1 MRVGHSQDNYWPMT
15 DEFQNL
21 IILSVCS
28 GRFKASIRAGCLFSS
43 RRRRRTLVIGSFSN
57 RILHTDRGMLE
68 NWLLVLFWVIVIAF
82 VGVGG
87 VRGFRRN
94 APARQPKAPPLQPGP
109 GAPSQAQT
117 PTATERKAEPFN
129 PIALG
134 KQIEEAYVAVSH
146 PGDLLGNAE
155 FEAGVTRLMDPGIP
169 LDQVV
174 NYCIG
179 ANEHLAALAAE
190 ALARR
195 EDSASAALRVASRIR
210 SGNVWVGFFM
220 LRFLVARADRPVIGL
235 TLASAQQWWARNPLF
250 PKMLSDFIDA
260 RIAKGEQPQ
269 LGEALD
275 AAQESE
281 ADSIEALL
289 DALTTSSAGQLR
301 EAFVHW
307 RRTHVDAKSLQ
318 SVGKI
323 WDEARLGP
331 AIVEHE
337 LLAGAIKLSLQA
349 LERDPPQSFLIVG
362 ESGTG
367 KTALFR
373 LLASELMKRGWTVF
387 EASAADVLS
396 GQIYVGELEGRVK
409 RMLDNLAAA
418 RRVLWYVPNF
428 HELYYAGRHRFSP
441 NGALDLFLPAIEAGR
456 ICMVGEVLPGA
467 LQKLLQ
473 ERPRVRLA
481 FKQMKLE
488 PMAPAETLELV
499 EELAEREFAPAHVAL
514 APDVLREALDL
525 ARHYLSSQAQP
536 GNVIGLL
543 RATKSRL
550 ASDEGGTIL
559 LGRDDLLL
567 TLAQLT
573 GLPRSVLDEHEGLDA
588 AGLRDFFQQRVM
600 GQPEAVNCLVDR
612 VAMLKAGLTDPH
624 RPIGVFLFAGPT
636 GTGKTEVAKTLAE
649 FLFGSQDRMIRLDMS
664 EFQDPSSLARIVGE
678 SGENREV
685 ESLISRIRKQPFSV
699 VLLDEFEKANSRV
712 WDLFLQVFDD
722 GRLTDAQGNVAD
734 FRYSIIVLT
743 SNLGAT
749 QHRTASLGFNPA
761 GGEFSEQQILRVIG
775 DTFRPEFIN
784 RLDRVVVFRPLSR
797 TVMREI
803 LKKELRNVLQ
813 RRGFRNREWAVEW
826 EESALEFLLDKGFTP
841 DMGARPLRRAI
852 EQHLLAPIAMTIVEH
867 RFPQGD
873 QFLFVRSDG
882 AAIQVEFVDPD
893 AETAGA
899 AEPAAPAAEL
909 SLPPLVLA
917 ASGRHDERQ
926 FLQQR
931 LMSLTARLDGEPWI
945 ERKQQWLKQ
954 MGAAGFWNSDERFE
968 VLAHI
973 ELADRIEGGA
983 GGARSLS
990 GRLLSRA
997 TAKSGAPRAL
1007 LCALAQQLYLLNA
1020 ALDDL
1025 DAGVASD
1032 VFLAVEPMAGDAPP
1046 EDARAWPVRLAQMY
1060 EKWGHKRQM
1069 RSQML
1074 ADGAQKS
1081 GPGTI
1086 LMAFGGLGAHAILQ
1100 REAGLH
1106 VFETPDTDGSFLRQS
1121 ARVRVV
1127 PQPFKPRAAAQ
1138 TEVDYARARV
1148 TGAPPGGN
1156 NIVRRYR
1163 EQPSPLVR
1171 DGVAGW
1177 RTGRLDQVLG
1187 GDFDLMS

>member
-1 MRVGHSQDNYWPMT
+1 M
-15 DEFQNL
+15 
-21 IILSVCS
+21 I
-28 GRFKASIRAGCLFSS
+28 
-43 RRRRRTLVIGSFSN
+43 
-57 RILHTDRGMLE
+57 E

-94 APARQPKAPPLQPGP
+94 APARQPKTPLQQPGP
-109 GAPSQAQT
+109 GAPSQAQP
-117 PTATERKAEPFN
+117 PTATERPAEPLN
-129 PIALG
+129 AVALG
-134 KQIEEAYVAVSH
+134 KQIEEAYGAVSH
-146 PGDLLGNAE
+146 PGDLLGNAQ
-155 FEAGVTRLMDPGIP
+155 FEEGVARLADPAVP

-174 NYCIG
+174 NYCVG
-179 ANEHLAALAAE
+179 ANEQLAALGAE

-195 EDSASAALRVASRIR
+195 SDTAAATARVA
-210 SGNVWVGFFM
+210 GHLHFANVWTGFFM
-220 LRFLVARADRPVIGL
+220 LRFLERNADRPVIGL
-235 TLASAQQWWARNPLF
+235 VLAEARQWWARNPLF
-250 PKMLSDFIDA
+250 PKMLSDFIDT
-260 RIAKGEQPQ
+260 RLEKGEQAE
-269 LGEALD
+269 LGQALEA
-275 AAQESE
+275 AEE
-281 ADSIEALL
+281 ADMDSIQALL
-289 DALTTSSAGQLR
+289 DVLMTSSAGPLR
-301 EAFVHW
+301 ESFAHW
-307 RRTHVDAKSLQ
+307 RRTHVDAKYLQ

-323 WDEARLGP
+323 WDQARLGP
-331 AIVEHE
+331 VIVEHE
-337 LLAGAIKLSLQA
+337 LLRAAVKLSLQA
-349 LERDPPQSFLIVG
+349 LERNPPQSFLILG

-367 KTALFR
+367 KTALVR
-373 LLASELMKRGWTVF
+373 LLATELMKRGWTVF

-396 GQIYVGELEGRVK
+396 GQVYVGELEGRVK
-409 RMLDNLAAA
+409 LMQDNLAAA

-441 NGALDLFLPAIEAGR
+441 NGVLDLFLPAIEAGR
-456 ICMVGEVLPGA
+456 ICVVGEVQPAA

-488 PMAPAETLELV
+488 PMTPAETLELV
-499 EELAEREFAPAHVAL
+499 EELAGREFTPAHVAV
-514 APDVLREALDL
+514 APGVLREALDL

-536 GNVIGLL
+536 GNAIGLL

-550 ASDEGGTIL
+550 ASDEGGTIE

-567 TLAQLT
+567 TLSQLT

-685 ESLISRIRKQPFSV
+685 DSLISRIRKQPFSV

-797 TVMREI
+797 AVMREI

-826 EESALEFLLDKGFTP
+826 EESALEFLLNKGFTP

-852 EQHLLAPIAMTIVEH
+852 EQHLLASIAMTIVEH
-867 RFPQGD
+867 RFPEGD

-882 AAIQVEFVDPD
+882 SAIQVEFVDPD
-893 AETAGA
+893 AETEA
-899 AEPAAPAAEL
+899 AQESAAPSTQL

-917 ASGRHDERQ
+917 ASGRDDERR
-926 FLQQR
+926 FLEQQ
-931 LMSLTARLDGEPWI
+931 LAGLNARLDAEPWI
-945 ERKQQWLKQ
+945 ERKQQWLRRLS
-954 MGAAGFWNSDERFE
+954 GAGFWNSDERFE
-968 VLAHI
+968 VLTHI

-983 GGARSLS
+983 RGARSLS
-990 GRLLSRA
+990 SRLSSRA
-997 TAKSGAPRAL
+997 AAKSGAPRTL
-1007 LCALAQQLYLLNA
+1007 LSALAQQLYLLNA
-1020 ALDDL
+1020 ALEDL
-1025 DAGVASD
+1025 DSGIASD
-1032 VFLAVEPMAGDAPP
+1032 VFLTVEPLAGEAQTADAS
-1046 EDARAWPVRLAQMY
+1046 AWPLRLVQMY

-1069 RSQML
+1069 RSQVL
-1074 ADGAQKS
+1074 ADGTQKNS
-1081 GPGTI
+1081 AGTI
-1086 LMAFGGLGAHAILQ
+1086 LMTFGGLGAHAILQ
-1100 REAGLH
+1100 RESGLH
-1106 VFETPDTDGSFLRQS
+1106 VFETPDTDSSFVRQS

-1138 TEVDYARARV
+1138 SEVDYARSCV
-1148 TGAPPGGN
+1148 MGAPPGGN

-1171 DGVAGW
+1171 DSVGGW
-1177 RTGRLDQVLG
+1177 RTGRLDQVFG

>member
-1 MRVGHSQDNYWPMT
+1 MVENWILV
-15 DEFQNL
+15 L
-21 IILSVCS
+21 IWIIVIVFLAMGGVR
-28 GRFKASIRAGCLFSS
+28 GL
-43 RRRRRTLVIGSFSN
+43 RRRTL
-57 RILHTDRGMLE
+57 
-68 NWLLVLFWVIVIAF
+68 
-82 VGVGG
+82 
-87 VRGFRRN
+87 
-94 APARQPKAPPLQPGP
+94 ARQAKGTASPPSSSTQADAQPNQTATP
-109 GAPSQAQT
+109 QAQ
-117 PTATERKAEPFN
+117 PFN
-129 PIALG
+129 PIALA
-134 KQIEEAYVAVSH
+134 KQLEEPYGAVSH
-146 PGDLLGNAE
+146 PGDLLGNPE
-155 FEAGVTRLMDPGIP
+155 FEAGVARLTDPGVP

-174 NYCIG
+174 NYCVG
-179 ANEHLAALAAE
+179 ANEQLAALGAE

-195 EDSASAALRVASRIR
+195 DDSASATARVASRLH
-210 SGNVWVGFFM
+210 SVNVWVGFFM
-220 LRFLVARADRPVIGL
+220 LRFLEARADRPVIGL
-235 TLASAQQWWARNPLF
+235 ALAGAQPWWARNPLF
-250 PKMLSDFIDA
+250 PKMISDFVDA
-260 RIAKGEQPQ
+260 RLAKGEQPEW
-269 LGEALD
+269 GEALGS
-275 AAQESE
+275 ASE
-281 ADSIEALL
+281 LDDEGIEPLL
-289 DALTTSSAGQLR
+289 DVLTTSAAGPLR
-301 EAFVHW
+301 ENLAQW
-307 RRTHVDAKSLQ
+307 RRTRVDTKYLQ

-331 AIVEHE
+331 VIVEHE
-337 LLAGAIKLSLQA
+337 LLAAAVKLSLQA
-349 LERDPPQSFLIVG
+349 LQRDPPQSFLIIG

-373 LLASELMKRGWTVF
+373 LLASELMDRGWTIF
-387 EASAADVLS
+387 EASAADVLA
-396 GQIYVGELEGRVK
+396 GQVFIGELETRAK
-409 RMLDNLAAA
+409 QMQDNLAAA
-418 RRVLWYVPNF
+418 RHVLWYVPNF

-441 NGALDLFLPAIEAGR
+441 NGALDLFLPAAEAGR
-456 ICMVGEVLPGA
+456 ICIVGEVQPAA

-488 PMAPAETLELV
+488 PLAPAETLELV
-499 EELAEREFAPAHVAL
+499 QQLAERDFAPARVSVA
-514 APDVLREALDL
+514 PVVLREALDL

-536 GNVIGLL
+536 GNVIELL
-543 RATKSRL
+543 RATKARL
-550 ASDEGGTIL
+550 AAVEGETIA
-559 LGRDDLLL
+559 LGRDDLLV
-567 TLAQLT
+567 TLSQQT
-573 GLPRSVLDEHEGLDA
+573 GLPRSVLDEREGLDA
-588 AGLRDFFQQRVM
+588 AGLREFFQQRVM

-664 EFQDPSSLARIVGE
+664 EFQEPSSLARIVGE
-678 SGENREV
+678 SGEDREV

-722 GRLTDAQGNVAD
+722 GRLTDAHGNVAD
-734 FRYSIIVLT
+734 FRHSIIVLT

-749 QHRTASLGFNPA
+749 QHRAASLGFNPA
-761 GGEFSEQQILRVIG
+761 GGEFSEQQILRAIG

-797 TVMREI
+797 MVMRDI

-867 RFPQGD
+867 RFPEGD

-882 AAIQVEFVDPD
+882 STIQVEFVDPD
-893 AETAGA
+893 AEA
-899 AEPAAPAAEL
+899 AVPEEPAAPLARL
-909 SLPPLVLA
+909 SLPPLVLG
-917 ASGRHDERQ
+917 ASGRDDERQ

-931 LMSLTARLDGEPWI
+931 LAALSARLDGEAWI
-945 ERKQQWLKQ
+945 ERKQQWLQQ
-954 MGAAGFWNSDERFE
+954 MGSAGFWNSEERFE

-983 GGARSLS
+983 RGARSLS
-990 GRLLSRA
+990 GRLSSRA
-997 TAKSGAPRAL
+997 TAKSGAPRTL

-1020 ALDDL
+1020 ALEDL

-1032 VFLAVEPMAGDAPP
+1032 VFLAVEPVAGERPT
-1046 EDARAWPVRLAQMY
+1046 EDASAWTLRLAQMY
-1060 EKWGHKRQM
+1060 ENWGHKRQM
-1069 RSQML
+1069 RGQML
-1074 ADGAQKS
+1074 GGGSQR
-1081 GPGTI
+1081 GGQGTI
-1086 LMAFGGLGAHAILQ
+1086 LIAFGGLGANAILR

-1106 VFETPDTDGSFLRQS
+1106 ILETPDTDGSFLRQS

-1127 PQPFKPRAAAQ
+1127 PQPFKARGAAQ
-1138 TEVDYARARV
+1138 TEAEYARACV
-1148 TGAPPGGN
+1148 VGVPPGAN
-1156 NIVRRYR
+1156 TIVRRYR

-1171 DGVAGW
+1171 DSIAGW

>member
-1 MRVGHSQDNYWPMT
+1 MDRSLFLDWP
-15 DEFQNL
+15 
-21 IILSVCS
+21 IVWIVV
-28 GRFKASIRAGCLFSS
+28 AVV
-43 RRRRRTLVIGSFSN
+43 VIMAIGK
-57 RILHTDRGMLE
+57 LAAL
-68 NWLLVLFWVIVIAF
+68 
-82 VGVGG
+82 
-87 VRGFRRN
+87 RRN
-94 APARQPKAPPLQPGP
+94 APPRGGTLSSPRPAGNAPADVRPTQTA
-109 GAPSQAQT
+109 APQ
-117 PTATERKAEPFN
+117 AEPFN
-129 PIALG
+129 PIALA
-134 KQIEEAYVAVSH
+134 KKLEEPYGAASH
-146 PGDLLGNAE
+146 PGDLLSNPD
-155 FEAGVTRLMDPGIP
+155 FEGGVMRLADPAVP
-169 LDQVV
+169 LEQVV
-174 NYCIG
+174 IYCVG
-179 ANEHLAALAAE
+179 ANEQLAALGAE

-195 EDSASAALRVASRIR
+195 GDSASATARVA
-210 SGNVWVGFFM
+210 GHLHFANVWTGFFM
-220 LRFLVARADRPVIGL
+220 LRFLEVHADRPVIGL
-235 TLASAQQWWARNPLF
+235 VLAEARQWWARNPLF
-250 PKMLSDFIDA
+250 PKMLGDFIDA
-260 RIAKGEQPQ
+260 RLAKGEQPQ

-275 AAQESE
+275 AAEE
-281 ADSIEALL
+281 PDVDSIQALL
-289 DALTTSSAGQLR
+289 DALMTSSAGPLR
-301 EAFVHW
+301 EAFAQWH
-307 RRTHVDAKSLQ
+307 RTHVDAKYLQ
-318 SVGKI
+318 SVGRI
-323 WDEARLGP
+323 WDETRLSP
-331 AIVEHE
+331 VVVEHE
-337 LLAGAIKLSLQA
+337 LLSGAVRTCLQA
-349 LERDPPQSFLIVG
+349 LERDPPQSFLIIG
-362 ESGTG
+362 ETGTG

-373 LLASELMKRGWTVF
+373 LLASELMDRGWTVF

-396 GQIYVGELEGRVK
+396 GQVYVGELEARVK
-409 RMLDNLAAA
+409 HMQDNLAAA

-441 NGALDLFLPAIEAGR
+441 NGALDLFLPAVEAGR
-456 ICMVGEVLPGA
+456 ICVVGEVQPAA

-488 PMAPAETLELV
+488 PLAPAETLELV
-499 EELAEREFAPAHVAL
+499 QQLAERDFAPARVSVA
-514 APDVLREALDL
+514 PGVLREALDL

-536 GNVIGLL
+536 GNVIQLL

-550 ASDEGGTIL
+550 AAAEGGTIA
-559 LGRDDLLL
+559 LGRDDLLV
-567 TLAQLT
+567 TLSQLT
-573 GLPRSVLDEHEGLDA
+573 GLPRSVLDEREGLDA
-588 AGLRDFFQQRVM
+588 ASLRDFFQQRVM

-649 FLFGSQDRMIRLDMS
+649 FMFGSQDRMIRLDMS
-664 EFQDPSSLARIVGE
+664 EFQEPSSVARIVGDT
-678 SGENREV
+678 SENREV
-685 ESLISRIRKQPFSV
+685 DSLISRIRKQPFSV
-699 VLLDEFEKANSRV
+699 VLLDEFEKANPRV

-749 QHRTASLGFNPA
+749 QHRAASLGFNPA
-761 GGEFSEQQILRVIG
+761 GGAFSEQQILRVIG
-775 DTFRPEFIN
+775 DTFRPEFVN
-784 RLDRVVVFRPLSR
+784 RLDRVLVFRPLSR

-852 EQHLLAPIAMTIVEH
+852 EQYLLAPIAMTIVEH

-893 AETAGA
+893 AEPA
-899 AEPAAPAAEL
+899 AADEPAAPPAEL

-917 ASGRHDERQ
+917 ASGRDDERQ

-931 LMSLTARLDGEPWI
+931 LASLTARLDGEPWI

-954 MGAAGFWNSDERFE
+954 MSRADFWNSNERFE

-983 GGARSLS
+983 RGARSLS
-990 GRLLSRA
+990 GRLSSRTA
-997 TAKSGAPRAL
+997 AKSGTPRKL
-1007 LCALAQQLYLLNA
+1007 LCALAQQLYVLNA
-1020 ALDDL
+1020 ALEDL

-1032 VFLAVEPMAGDAPP
+1032 VFLAVEPMAGEAPN
-1046 EDARAWPVRLAQMY
+1046 EDASAWPLRLAHMY
-1060 EKWGHKRQM
+1060 ERWGHKRQM
-1069 RSQML
+1069 RSQVL
-1074 ADGAQKS
+1074 SDGAQKS
-1081 GPGTI
+1081 SPGTI

-1100 REAGLH
+1100 REPGLH

-1127 PQPFKPRAAAQ
+1127 PQPFKPRAAVQ
-1138 TEVDYARARV
+1138 TEADYARACIL
-1148 TGAPPGGN
+1148 GAPQGAN
-1156 NIVRRYR
+1156 NIIRRYR

-1171 DGVAGW
+1171 DSISGW

-1187 GDFDLMS
+1187 GEFDLMA

>member
-1 MRVGHSQDNYWPMT
+1 M
-15 DEFQNL
+15 F
-21 IILSVCS
+21 
-28 GRFKASIRAGCLFSS
+28 
-43 RRRRRTLVIGSFSN
+43 
-57 RILHTDRGMLE
+57 E
-68 NWLLVLFWVIVIAF
+68 NWLLVLIWMIVIAF
-82 VGVGG
+82 LAVGG
-87 VRGFRRN
+87 VRGLRRS
-94 APARQPKAPPLQPGP
+94 ALARQAKAPVREPASTAQVDAQPNQTT
-109 GAPSQAQT
+109 APQAQ
-117 PTATERKAEPFN
+117 PFN
-129 PIALG
+129 PIALA
-134 KQIEEAYVAVSH
+134 KQLEEPYGAVSH
-146 PGDLLGNAE
+146 PGDLLGSPE
-155 FEAGVTRLMDPGIP
+155 FETGVARLSDPSVP

-174 NYCIG
+174 NYCVG
-179 ANEHLAALAAE
+179 ANEQLAALGAE

-195 EDSASAALRVASRIR
+195 DDSASATARVATRLHSA
-210 SGNVWVGFFM
+210 NVWVGFFM
-220 LRFLVARADRPVIGL
+220 LRFLEARADRPVIGL
-235 TLASAQQWWARNPLF
+235 ALAGAQPWWARNPLF
-250 PKMLSDFIDA
+250 PKMISDFVDA
-260 RIAKGEQPQ
+260 RLAKGEQPE

-275 AAQESE
+275 SAAEVDNE
-281 ADSIEALL
+281 GIEALL
-289 DALTTSSAGQLR
+289 DVLTTSAAGPLR
-301 EAFVHW
+301 ENLAQW
-307 RRTHVDAKSLQ
+307 RRTHVDAKYLQ

-331 AIVEHE
+331 VIVEHE
-337 LLAGAIKLSLQA
+337 LLSGAVKLGLQA
-349 LERDPPQSFLIVG
+349 LERDPPQSFLIIG

-373 LLASELMKRGWTVF
+373 LLASELMDRGWTIF

-396 GQIYVGELEGRVK
+396 GQVFIGELETRAK
-409 RMLDNLAAA
+409 QMQDNLAAA

-441 NGALDLFLPAIEAGR
+441 NGALDLFLPAAEAGR
-456 ICMVGEVLPGA
+456 ICIVGEVQPAA
-467 LQKLLQ
+467 LQKLVQ

-488 PMAPAETLELV
+488 PLPQAETLELV
-499 EELAEREFAPAHVAL
+499 QQLAERDFAPARVAV
-514 APDVLREALDL
+514 APGVLREALEL
-525 ARHYLSSQAQP
+525 ARHYLSSQALP
-536 GNVIGLL
+536 GNVVELL

-550 ASDEGGTIL
+550 AAVEGETIA
-559 LGRDDLLL
+559 LGRDDLLV
-567 TLAQLT
+567 TLSQLT
-573 GLPRSVLDEHEGLDA
+573 GLPRSVLDEREGLDA
-588 AGLRDFFQQRVM
+588 ASLREFFQQRVM
-600 GQPEAVNCLVDR
+600 GQPEAVTCLVDR

-664 EFQDPSSLARIVGE
+664 EFQEPSSLARIVGE
-678 SGENREV
+678 SSEDREV
-685 ESLISRIRKQPFSV
+685 DSLVSRIRKQPFSV

-734 FRYSIIVLT
+734 FRHSIIVLT

-749 QHRTASLGFNPA
+749 QHRAASLGFNPA

-797 TVMREI
+797 MVMREI

-867 RFPQGD
+867 RFPEGD

-882 AAIQVEFVDPD
+882 TAIQVEFVDPD
-893 AETAGA
+893 AETAA
-899 AEPAAPAAEL
+899 PEEPVAPLAKL

-917 ASGRHDERQ
+917 ASGRDDERQ
-926 FLQQR
+926 FLQQG
-931 LMSLTARLDGEPWI
+931 LAGLSARLDGEPWI

-954 MGAAGFWNSDERFE
+954 MSGAGFWNSDERFE

-983 GGARSLS
+983 RGARSLS
-990 GRLLSRA
+990 GRLSSRA
-997 TAKSGAPRAL
+997 VAKSGAPRTL

-1020 ALDDL
+1020 ALEDL
-1025 DAGVASD
+1025 DAGIASD
-1032 VFLAVEPMAGDAPP
+1032 VFLAVEPVAGESPTEEAS
-1046 EDARAWPVRLAQMY
+1046 AWPLRLAQMY
-1060 EKWGHKRQM
+1060 ENWGHKRQM
-1069 RSQML
+1069 RSQVL
-1074 ADGAQKS
+1074 ADGSQKGS
-1081 GPGTI
+1081 QVTI
-1086 LMAFGGLGAHAILQ
+1086 LIAFGGLGTYAILR

-1106 VFETPDTDGSFLRQS
+1106 VLETPDTDGSFLRQS

-1127 PQPFKPRAAAQ
+1127 PQPFKPRGAAQ
-1138 TEVDYARARV
+1138 AEVDYARACMV
-1148 TGAPPGGN
+1148 GAPPGGN

-1171 DGVAGW
+1171 DSVAGW

-1187 GDFDLMS
+1187 GDFDLIS